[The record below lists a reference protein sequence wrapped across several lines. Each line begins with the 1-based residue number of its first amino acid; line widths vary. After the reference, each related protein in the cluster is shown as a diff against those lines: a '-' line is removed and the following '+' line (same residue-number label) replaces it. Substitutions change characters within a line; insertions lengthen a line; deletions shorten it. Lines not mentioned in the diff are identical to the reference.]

1 MKKIYSLLLLV
12 ITSVSFGQTFTATYD
27 FAGVTTTSGTTD
39 PSPVPTVAG
48 LTFGSFT
55 AVVPSTPTIFTG
67 SSGAARFSFPNQPLG
82 ATNAVDTYSS
92 LTGTID
98 TGIYYQVTVTPVAGT
113 TYNLTGITF
122 RSQRSGTGIRTYA
135 VRSSADAYASN
146 LPASINPA
154 NAELTVE
161 AGNVFFRVNDA
172 NTAGQNGSTITL
184 SGAPYTGL
192 TGPITFRF
200 YGFNAEGSGGNFSI
214 DDVAISGNVTA
225 LSTQENTI
233 SGLNVYPNPVK
244 NGIFYITTDANA
256 ERTVT
261 VFDIV
266 GKQVLNTTTSESA
279 INVANLNSGVYMVQ
293 ITEEGKTATK
303 KLVIR

>member
-12 ITSVSFGQTFTATYD
+12 ITSVSFGQSFTATYD
-27 FAGVTTTSGTTD
+27 FAGVTTTSGLTD
-39 PSPVPTVAG
+39 PSPVPTVTG
-48 LTFGSFT
+48 LTFGSFSAIN
-55 AVVPSTPTIFTG
+55 AVATNSTGAGRFSIDNQATGAVASSNTYTDHTG
-67 SSGAARFSFPNQPLG
+67 SIDLN
-82 ATNAVDTYSS
+82 TYF
-92 LTGTID
+92 
-98 TGIYYQVTVTPVAGT
+98 TVTITPVSGYT
-113 TYNLTGITF
+113 VDLSQITF

-135 VRSSADAYASN
+135 VRSSKDNYATN
-146 LPASINPA
+146 LDASINPA
-154 NAELTVE
+154 NAELSVQT
-161 AGNVFFRVNDA
+161 GNIFYRNFDA
-172 NTAGQNGSTITL
+172 TTSGQNGSTITL
-184 SGAPYTGL
+184 TGANFTAVS
-192 TGPITFRF
+192 TPITFRF
-200 YGFNAEGSGGNFSI
+200 YGWNAEASTGSFSI
-214 DDVAISGNVTA
+214 DDVVFTGNVNS
-225 LSTQENTI
+225 LSVGENII